1 MRGMVRSIISAYRYR
16 YIPTRLILSI
26 DVAKEDIRKSGKF
39 SDAFNSGAW
48 LLFLLSQKQ
57 ISMNAVLLLG
67 KEGLSVH
74 IIFKGL

>member
-1 MRGMVRSIISAYRYR
+1 MKGMVRSIISAYRYI
-16 YIPTRLILSI
+16 YIPARLILSI
-26 DVAKEDIRKSGKF
+26 DMAKEDIRKSGKF

-67 KEGLSVH
+67 KEGPSVH